1 MTYVVGFGADGKS
14 KQNKA
19 NRDGL
24 PMAERPEPVP
34 EAEMSKPSIECF
46 SLGEPMG
53 IREAARTIGC
63 SPWSVRQT
71 LLPMGLPHWR
81 SGPSGKLIFYRDQ
94 IVRWLIAQQQ
104 KGGKS

>member
-1 MTYVVGFGADGKS
+1 MRYVVGFGADGKS

-19 NRDGL
+19 NRANL
-24 PMAERPEPVP
+24 PLAKLPEAVP
-34 EAEMSKPSIECF
+34 EAEMSKPCIECL

-94 IVRWLIAQQQ
+94 IVRWVLEHQQ
-104 KGGKS
+104 KGSK